1 MLPVVAVG
9 YDTGQM
15 QLSDVENASCLHSV
29 TLSAAITATCWVSGA
44 MLEGSG
50 TEADD
55 TTEDVFQDM
64 SSHYLP
70 RLPAFSKG
78 WVFRLICHYTFVS
91 VYCVFLR
98 VGLQPSV
105 SFC

>member
-1 MLPVVAVG
+1 MKIILSVVAVG

-15 QLSDVENASCLHSV
+15 QLCDVENASCLHSV
-29 TLSAAITATCWVSGA
+29 TLSGAITAICWVSGA
-44 MLEGSG
+44 MLEGGG

-78 WVFRLICHYTFVS
+78 WAFRLLCPCTFVS
-91 VYCVFLR
+91 VICLF
-98 VGLQPSV
+98 
-105 SFC
+105 